1 MARGEDVM
9 VDEHLRELAARLQG
23 PARLKSDLLTEAR
36 HGLLDAVEAY
46 RESGLP
52 PTEAQRRAV
61 AEFGSPAQLL
71 PSWQAE
77 LAVGALR
84 GLSLRMLA
92 IAGVGVVA
100 GDLTWQGSSWS
111 GGPRPPAGYL
121 LLSSSVDWIWLG
133 ALLLAVAGL
142 LVGLG
147 ERAGAAAGPGPGAA
161 CGGHRSDRRPGPRHS
176 GRRAP
181 SSPGRSTSGTPAL
194 HLAPDDHR
202 AVLVGGGYFSLT
214 RAARGWLLA
223 TDPLIGGPTRSGSGR
238 GGGRAAGVEEP
249 ADGAAELAPTGPL
262 AGQRPPAR
270 VGELVRPAFPA
281 VDRAPGA
288 RHVAGAFQ
296 PAQRRID
303 GAGGQVQTAVA
314 AGTQRLDDRV
324 AVQRA
329 LFEHGEQQS
338 VEVAVQRLGLH
349 A

>member
-46 RESGLP
+46 RESGVP

-61 AEFGSPAQLL
+61 VEFGSPAQVL

-100 GDLTWQGSSWS
+100 GDLTWRGSSWS

-121 LLSSSVDWIWLG
+121 LLSNSVDWIWMS
-133 ALLLAVAGL
+133 ALLLSVAGL
-142 LVGLG
+142 LVVWASARAPRPGLALAQ
-147 ERAGAAAGPGPGAA
+147 RAVGTGLTGVLILGMVAGSALFTWSLNLWDAAAHWPPMIIG
-161 CGGHRSDRRPGPRHS
+161 
-176 GRRAP
+176 
-181 SSPGRSTSGTPAL
+181 
-194 HLAPDDHR
+194 

-223 TDPLIGGPTRSGSGR
+223 TTR
-238 GGGRAAGVEEP
+238 
-249 ADGAAELAPTGPL
+249 
-262 AGQRPPAR
+262 
-270 VGELVRPAFPA
+270 
-281 VDRAPGA
+281 
-288 RHVAGAFQ
+288 
-296 PAQRRID
+296 
-303 GAGGQVQTAVA
+303 
-314 AGTQRLDDRV
+314 
-324 AVQRA
+324 
-329 LFEHGEQQS
+329 
-338 VEVAVQRLGLH
+338 
-349 A
+349 